1 MLHRPFHDEAERA
14 RRQAS
19 SQNREVLKTDD
30 GTARAVL
37 RVKVGRRV
45 VVVASGEVYAVQ
57 SAFARPSAR
66 FG

>member
-1 MLHRPFHDEAERA
+1 
-14 RRQAS
+14 
-19 SQNREVLKTDD
+19 
-30 GTARAVL
+30 
-37 RVKVGRRV
+37 VKVGRRV